1 MACVI
6 PFPAPRPAAE
16 PDRYALLRARAA
28 EIFASAAAEQ
38 GLTREPQGLRHE
50 EEILQLLRRIDCRLA
65 RLATVPGNDFGRGI
79 AGQAPPGGNVRQENA
94 QEPR

>member
-6 PFPAPRPAAE
+6 PFPAPPRPAAE
-16 PDRYALLRARAA
+16 PDRYAIFKARVT

-50 EEILQLLRRIDCRLA
+50 EEILRRLCRIERMLSQMDVS
-65 RLATVPGNDFGRGI
+65 RS
-79 AGQAPPGGNVRQENA
+79 AGGAAGSTRQ
-94 QEPR
+94 PRIPLERILTGD